1 MSYQPIPV
9 SAGHKIITQ
18 NIAPHLD
25 FGLDD
30 KIEIKVNRNAK
41 FEAMRKRVDERDIIY
56 LSDFAR
62 LTKYPSKLHSMA
74 KERDWA
80 AITDNNR
87 VVGYRKPRPIE
98 VAVKPKPKPKVDVE
112 ARLKEDQKLKTFTT
126 ALRNGKQTLSRL
138 VEIDLRVKGETNID
152 KYTTQGYSRETF
164 HAAIFR
170 MRNKGL
176 LIVRQGDVYKL
187 VG

>member
-41 FEAMRKRVDERDIIY
+41 FEAMRKLFDERDIIY
-56 LSDFAR
+56 LADFAG

-74 KERDWA
+74 KERGWVE
-80 AITDNNR
+80 ITDNNR
-87 VVGYRKPRPIE
+87 VVGYRNPE
-98 VAVKPKPKPKVDVE
+98 TVDNVIK
-112 ARLKEDQKLKTFTT
+112 ASAINRQGLTGVV
-126 ALRNGKQTLSRL
+126 RTLL
-138 VEIDLRVKGETNID
+138 ID
-152 KYTTQGYSRETF
+152 KGGFNVADLVSTGIDRSRITISICQLRKDGY
-164 HAAIFR
+164 
-170 MRNKGL
+170 
-176 LIVRQGDVYKL
+176 LIESVMAGTANNGTAVVQYKL
-187 VG
+187 INH

>member
-41 FEAMRKRVDERDIIY
+41 FEAMRKLFDERDIIY

-62 LTKYPSKLHSMA
+62 LTKYPNKLHNMA
-74 KERDWA
+74 KERGWA
-80 AITDNNR
+80 AIIDNNR
-87 VVGYRKPRPIE
+87 VVGYRNPTNVNNVI
-98 VAVKPKPKPKVDVE
+98 
-112 ARLKEDQKLKTFTT
+112 KESSI
-126 ALRNGKQTLSRL
+126 N
-138 VEIDLRVKGETNID
+138 
-152 KYTTQGYSRETF
+152 REGLTGV
-164 HAAIFR
+164 IR
-170 MRNKGL
+170 KL
-176 LIVRQGDVYKL
+176 LIEKGSFNVADLVSTGIERNRIAVSICQLRKDGYLIESVMTGTANNGTAVAQYKL
-187 VG
+187 IKD

>member
-41 FEAMRKRVDERDIIY
+41 FEAMRKLFDERDIIY
-56 LSDFAR
+56 LADFAR
-62 LTKYPSKLHSMA
+62 LTKYPNKLHNMA
-74 KERDWA
+74 KERGWV

-87 VVGYRKPRPIE
+87 VVGYRNPETVNNVIKASSINRQGLTGVI
-98 VAVKPKPKPKVDVE
+98 
-112 ARLKEDQKLKTFTT
+112 RKL
-126 ALRNGKQTLSRL
+126 L
-138 VEIDLRVKGETNID
+138 ID
-152 KYTTQGYSRETF
+152 KGSFNVADLVSTGIDRSRITVSICQLRKDGYSIESVMAGTQNNGM
-164 HAAIFR
+164 AVA
-170 MRNKGL
+170 
-176 LIVRQGDVYKL
+176 QYKL
-187 VG
+187 INH

>member
-41 FEAMRKRVDERDIIY
+41 FEAMRKLFDERDIIY
-56 LSDFAR
+56 LADFAR
-62 LTKYPSKLHSMA
+62 LTKYPNKLHNMA
-74 KERDWA
+74 KERGWV

-87 VVGYRKPRPIE
+87 VVGYRNPETVNNVIKASSINRQGLTGVIRKLLIE
-98 VAVKPKPKPKVDVE
+98 KGSFNVADLVSTGIDRCRITVSIC
-112 ARLKEDQKLKTFTT
+112 Q
-126 ALRNGKQTLSRL
+126 LRK
-138 VEIDLRVKGETNID
+138 D
-152 KYTTQGYSRETF
+152 GYSIESVMAGTQNNGM
-164 HAAIFR
+164 AVA
-170 MRNKGL
+170 
-176 LIVRQGDVYKL
+176 QYKL
-187 VG
+187 INH

>member
-41 FEAMRKRVDERDIIY
+41 FEAMRKLFDERDIIY

-62 LTKYPSKLHSMA
+62 LTKYPNKLHNMA
-74 KERDWA
+74 KERGWV

-87 VVGYRKPRPIE
+87 VVGYRKPKPIE
-98 VAVKPKPKPKVDVE
+98 VAVKPKPKVNIK
-112 ARLKEDQKLKTFTT
+112 ARLAEDQKLKTFTT
-126 ALRNGKQTLSRL
+126 ALRNGKQTLSRS

>member
-41 FEAMRKRVDERDIIY
+41 FEAMRKLFDERDIIY
-56 LSDFAR
+56 LADFAR
-62 LTKYPSKLHSMA
+62 LTKYPNKLHNMA
-74 KERDWA
+74 KERGWV

-87 VVGYRKPRPIE
+87 VVGYRNPTTVNNVIKASSLNRQGLTGVIRKLLIE
-98 VAVKPKPKPKVDVE
+98 KGSFNVADLVSTGIDRSRITVSIC
-112 ARLKEDQKLKTFTT
+112 Q
-126 ALRNGKQTLSRL
+126 LRK
-138 VEIDLRVKGETNID
+138 D
-152 KYTTQGYSRETF
+152 GYSIESVMAGTQNNGM
-164 HAAIFR
+164 AVA
-170 MRNKGL
+170 
-176 LIVRQGDVYKL
+176 QYKL
-187 VG
+187 INH